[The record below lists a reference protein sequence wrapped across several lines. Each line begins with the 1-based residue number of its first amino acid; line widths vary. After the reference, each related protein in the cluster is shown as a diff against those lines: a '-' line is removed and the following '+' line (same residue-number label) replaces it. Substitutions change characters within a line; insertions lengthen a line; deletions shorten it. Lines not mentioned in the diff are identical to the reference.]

1 MEIYITDLAAYNNG
15 HLIGEWVSLPMDE
28 DDLNFKVAEILSLGA
43 EVCGDTEHEE
53 IFFTDNECDYME
65 IGEYGNIYHLNE
77 IAAKMERMNDH
88 FKKMTKF
95 LLSNNLVSNLNEA
108 IEEVEN
114 VIIHENATMED
125 IAYEYVNEC
134 YDLDSLPSI
143 ISNNIDYKS
152 IARDM
157 EIEGSYFEVD
167 GDIYEYLGWCLP
179 IK

>member
-28 DDLNFKVAEILSLGA
+28 DDLKSKIDEILSIGA
-43 EVCGDTEHEE
+43 KACGNIKNEE
-53 IFFTDNECDYME
+53 IFITDYESNFME
-65 IGEYGNIYHLNE
+65 IGEYDDPYKLNE
-77 IAAKMERMNDH
+77 IAQKMERMNYY

-108 IEEVEN
+108 IEEAEN
-114 VIIHENATMED
+114 VIIHENSTMED
-125 IAYEYVNEC
+125 VAYEYVNEC
-134 YDLDSLPSI
+134 YDLNSLPSI

-157 EIEGSYFEVD
+157 EIEGRYFEVD
-167 GDIYEYLGWCLP
+167 GDIYEYLG
-179 IK
+179 